1 MPESLW
7 EMFMHYVHLCL
18 SQKNGSLRRCFSLFL
33 FFWVKG
39 FFSGKIV
46 NRSKF
51 PRKCVSTF
59 YITAANVSQNLKWQ
73 LLSPSHA
80 QSYQNNKKL
89 TSRYYNEQSSM
100 LYE

>member
-59 YITAANVSQNLKWQ
+59 YITAANVSEKVADF
-73 LLSPSHA
+73 PSHA
-80 QSYQNNKKL
+80 KL
-89 TSRYYNEQSSM
+89 PKQQKADVTI
-100 LYE
+100 L